1 MLRLRNIYKSY
12 GEKHIFKDFSCDI
25 EEEKINYIVGKSGIG
40 KTCLLRIIMGL
51 EPCQGDLSDF
61 SGKIFSVCF
70 QDNILFDYLTVYE
83 NIKMVYPGIF
93 RESLIEDLRAVELAN
108 VIDKPVGQLS
118 GGMKRRVAI
127 LRALIFPADIYIFD
141 EAFREIDKKSYEN
154 MLKYFKIKMR
164 GKTVIMTS
172 HNEKEVELLAD
183 NIVKIEEDE

>member
-12 GEKHIFKDFSCDI
+12 GKKYIFKDFSCDI
-25 EEEKINYIVGKSGIG
+25 EEGKINYIVGKSGIG
-40 KTCLLRIIMGL
+40 KTSLLRIIMGL
-51 EPCQGDLSDF
+51 EPCLGDLADF
-61 SGKIFSVCF
+61 SGKTFSVCF

-83 NIKMVYPGIF
+83 NIKMVYPGIYK
-93 RESLIEDLRAVELAN
+93 ESLIEDLRVMELET
-108 VIDKPVGQLS
+108 VIDKPVRQLS
-118 GGMKRRVAI
+118 GGMKRRIAI

-154 MLKYFKIKMR
+154 MLKYFKMKMR